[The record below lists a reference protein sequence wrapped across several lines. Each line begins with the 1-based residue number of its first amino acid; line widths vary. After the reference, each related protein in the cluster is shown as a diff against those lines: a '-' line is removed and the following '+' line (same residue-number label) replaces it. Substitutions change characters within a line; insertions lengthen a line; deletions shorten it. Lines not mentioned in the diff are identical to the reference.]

1 MNRQADQKVAHDR
14 HSRDREFMV
23 GQRVMV
29 RNLRPGPSWI
39 PGTIVSRNGPLS
51 YVVQVKGEQVWKRH
65 IEHLREV
72 GDTPVEEQTEP
83 RSDDQ
88 IPIDESVSFPV
99 TPDVEGDATT
109 RPTDVQSNSPEPS
122 PSQTSQPTA
131 VSHRY
136 PCRICRPPKR
146 YRN

>member
-1 MNRQADQKVAHDR
+1 
-14 HSRDREFMV
+14 MV

-65 IEHLREV
+65 IEHLREM

-88 IPIDESVSFPV
+88 IPIDESESFPV
-99 TPDVEGDATT
+99 TSDVEGDATT
-109 RPTDVQSNSPEPS
+109 HPTDVQSNSSGPS

-136 PCRICRPPKR
+136 LRRIRRPPKR